1 MKWINKLK
9 LVFRELSGRVFI
21 SLLLFGMSIASFY
34 MIDTVMTDYLSDTY
48 AIRRTRNMFNTE
60 PAKVNYIK
68 FIDLLN
74 STTEQSDFIRE
85 YISELPGITGCG
97 YISSHW
103 SNDLID
109 GLEVGMVTSEMSLID
124 MGNLKL
130 TEEQKKELINYN
142 GEYKPV
148 YLGHSYK
155 DKVNIGDIFTLSLE
169 EEDNCIVMGFLE
181 KGAAWPKR
189 GTLFGESSDLDSFT
203 LDENGIAF
211 THDFSV
217 FENFGGYA
225 SEVYYITEQP
235 NDETVRQQI
244 IDYAVENKI
253 SIGIV
258 NCGEV
263 IEEEIA
269 DNSITADKTF
279 VAAILLVLLAVTSM
293 TAASVIYCLMNKK
306 NYGTMQVCGMKRRD
320 ILWLLAA
327 QNTIIM
333 VVSAVVAWVI
343 RQRELFGGLVP
354 PKEMA
359 SAELVY
365 LKDIVT
371 HNIYIPVLMLVL
383 LVLMLVATSILP
395 AMVIRKMSLIEMLH
409 DKR

>member
-48 AIRRTRNMFNTE
+48 AIRRTSNMFNTE
-60 PAKVNYIK
+60 PAKVNYIE
-68 FIDLLN
+68 FIDFDN
-74 STTEQSDFIRE
+74 ATVEDSDCIND
-85 YISELPGITGCG
+85 YISKLTGVTGCG
-97 YISSHW
+97 YFSGQT
-103 SNDLID
+103 SNDLIE
-109 GLEVGMVTSEMSLID
+109 GQAVHSVTSDISLID

-130 TEEQKKELINYN
+130 TEKQKEELINYT
-142 GEYKPV
+142 GEYQPV
-148 YLGHSYK
+148 YLGYTYK
-155 DKVNIGDIFTLSLE
+155 DKVNIGDIFTLSLNDT
-169 EEDNCIVMGFLE
+169 DNCIVMGFLQ

-189 GTLFGESSDLDSFT
+189 GKLFVGSSNVDSYN
-203 LDENGIAF
+203 LDEQGIAF
-211 THDFSV
+211 THDFNV
-217 FENFGGYA
+217 FNNFGGA
-225 SEVYYITEQP
+225 ACQVYYITEQP

-269 DNSITADKTF
+269 DNNITADKTF
-279 VAAILLVLLAVTSM
+279 IAAILLVLLAVTSM

-333 VVSAVVAWVI
+333 AISAVVAWVI

-359 SAELVY
+359 LAELVY

-371 HNIYIPVLMLVL
+371 HNVYIPILMSVALVFMLV
-383 LVLMLVATSILP
+383 VTSILP
-395 AMVIRKMSLIEMLH
+395 ALIIRKMSLIEMLY